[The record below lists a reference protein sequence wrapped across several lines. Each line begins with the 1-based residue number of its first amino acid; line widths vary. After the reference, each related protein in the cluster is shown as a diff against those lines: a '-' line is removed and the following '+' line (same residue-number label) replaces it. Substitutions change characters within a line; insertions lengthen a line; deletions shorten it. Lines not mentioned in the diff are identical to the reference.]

1 MYRGKGDG
9 FYVNVLTFTCNAK
22 KIGTSFTMKENIK
35 EILNV
40 VNRMVSWQIY
50 INKNIIYTYIC

>member
-9 FYVNVLTFTCNAK
+9 FLCECSNFYVQAK
-22 KIGTSFTMKENIK
+22 KIGTSFTMK

-40 VNRMVSWQIY
+40 VNRMVSWQIH
-50 INKNIIYTYIC
+50 INKNIIYTYRC